1 MQHQFWINANSNA
14 LDVAVLEWCKLFAEY
29 HGKHHWRNV
38 VLNPAAFISGLCAA
52 LNVSVD
58 QFQNY
63 EVSVRRHRNKFV
75 AHLDEEHVMD
85 IPRMRIVRKST
96 SYLFNHL
103 RNDDLGKQCLADAP
117 TSAVEHYSVMYRQ
130 ARQEYTRAT

>member
-1 MQHQFWINANSNA
+1 MDRPERLRRVALVCCHCLRNVAFYRAGWRGGNLLMQHQFWINANSNA

-63 EVSVRRHRNKFV
+63 EHRGRVFKELV
-75 AHLDEEHVMD
+75 
-85 IPRMRIVRKST
+85 
-96 SYLFNHL
+96 
-103 RNDDLGKQCLADAP
+103 LALP
-117 TSAVEHYSVMYRQ
+117 G
-130 ARQEYTRAT
+130 